1 MAVGI
6 DWKRSLIMTAILI
19 GILYALDYFIDD
31 EGLYC
36 MAAIVIFVIILIAG
50 NLVGRNR

>member
-1 MAVGI
+1 
-6 DWKRSLIMTAILI
+6 MTAILI
-19 GILYALDYFIDD
+19 GILYALDYMIAD

-36 MAAIVIFVIILIAG
+36 IAAIVIFVIVLVVG

>member
-1 MAVGI
+1 MRI

-19 GILYALDYFIDD
+19 GILYVLNYMIED

-36 MAAIVIFVIILIAG
+36 MAAIVIFVIIFAVG

>member
-1 MAVGI
+1 MRI

-19 GILYALDYFIDD
+19 GILYALDYVIEDRD
-31 EGLYC
+31 LYC
-36 MAAIVIFVIILIAG
+36 MAAIVIFVIVLVVG